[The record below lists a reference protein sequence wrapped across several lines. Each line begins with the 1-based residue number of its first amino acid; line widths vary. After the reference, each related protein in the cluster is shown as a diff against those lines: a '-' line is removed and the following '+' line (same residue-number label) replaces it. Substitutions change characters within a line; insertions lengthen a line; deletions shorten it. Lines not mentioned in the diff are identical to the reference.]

1 MHRRRPTRYLSSLT
15 LLATLTGCT
24 DSTKPAGGGLELLWR
39 SPVAIVGQDWVDG
52 TPAVDGGRVFVQEG
66 HSLVAIDAASGAR
79 LWSRRIRIAASP
91 PPTTLLANAG
101 VVYVSETDSLMA
113 VEAST
118 GRTIWSVHPDSQ
130 AVTEPAL
137 DNSGFYTGQRGLAVV
152 YALERATGA
161 IRWKTNVVVGSA
173 FAAHVRGVAV
183 VGDTVYAAVEKYL
196 DRNGVAAKGVLVA
209 LDRMTGTELWRYE
222 TSDSKDFFYNAP
234 LVVGSQVIVNN
245 FYRAN
250 LISIDARTALVQWST
265 DVGATVRA
273 VVIGDRVL
281 AAGSDTKARAL
292 DLRTGVVKWTG
303 STGSSS
309 FGVGACRGNLFV
321 SAFDLRRFDGA
332 TGALT
337 GNADRGVYGGFIS
350 HIASDGTRAFAVS
363 SNGVF
368 AFAC

>member
-1 MHRRRPTRYLSSLT
+1 MNRRRPKRYLISLT

-24 DSTKPAGGGLELLWR
+24 ESTKPAGGGLELLWR
-39 SPVAIVGQDWVDG
+39 SPAANVGQDWANG

-183 VGDTVYAAVEKYL
+183 AGDTVYAAVEKYL
-196 DRNGVAAKGVLVA
+196 DRNGAAAKGVLVA

-222 TSDSKDFFYNAP
+222 TPGERDFFYSAP
-234 LVVGSQVIVNN
+234 LVAGSQVIVNN
-245 FYRAN
+245 FYRGT
-250 LISIDARTALVQWST
+250 LISIDTRTHLELWT
-265 DVGATVRA
+265 TIVGGTGRG
-273 VVIGDRVL
+273 IIDGQQIFT
-281 AAGSDTKARAL
+281 AGFDTKARAL

-303 STGSSS
+303 STGSSA
-309 FGVGACRGNLFV
+309 FGLGVCGSNLFV
-321 SAFDLRRFDGA
+321 SAFDLRRYDGA
-332 TGALT
+332 TGAIS
-337 GNADRGVYGGFIS
+337 GNADRGVYGAFTS
-350 HIASDGTRAFAVS
+350 HITSDGTRAFAVS
-363 SNGVF
+363 WNGVF